1 MKISQRLT
9 NIRRNHLHQVTC
21 AIIKRKPSF
30 ICMED
35 LNVKGMM
42 KNRHL
47 SKAVQQQC
55 FREFRRQIEYKARWN
70 HIAVIFADRF
80 FPSSKQCCCCGKI
93 KKDLKLSERIYRC
106 DCGNRI
112 DRDYQAALN
121 LKRYGERIFRQ
132 GTAVWHSWLLK
143 RSTDS
148 LVRNLRLWSVP
159 ELVSSICFFAV

>member
-9 NIRRNHLHQVTC
+9 NIRRNH
-21 AIIKRKPSF
+21 
-30 ICMED
+30 
-35 LNVKGMM
+35 
-42 KNRHL
+42 
-47 SKAVQQQC
+47 
-55 FREFRRQIEYKARWN
+55 
-70 HIAVIFADRF
+70 IAVIFTGRF

-132 GTAVWHSWLLK
+132 GTAV
-143 RSTDS
+143 
-148 LVRNLRLWSVP
+148 
-159 ELVSSICFFAV
+159 